1 MKIIASCISSSCV
14 TYSPVI
20 TIAALTCWINHCQI
34 FRETKEKEIQDLL
47 RAKRDLEAKM
57 QQLQAQGIQVYDPN
71 DSDSDDNQT
80 TVTGNGNVGTFS
92 FLFFLSIH
100 PFSNNL
106 QLKLKSC
113 VLSCLMKS

>member
-1 MKIIASCISSSCV
+1 MM
-14 TYSPVI
+14 
-20 TIAALTCWINHCQI
+20 IAALTYWLNDYQI

-80 TVTGNGNVGTFS
+80 TVTGKSQKSTVLK
-92 FLFFLSIH
+92 LFFS
-100 PFSNNL
+100 
-106 QLKLKSC
+106 
-113 VLSCLMKS
+113 

>member
-1 MKIIASCISSSCV
+1 MCYCV
-14 TYSPVI
+14 AFSLVTM
-20 TIAALTCWINHCQI
+20 IAALTKRLNDRQI

-80 TVTGNGNVGTFS
+80 TVTGKTEIYD
-92 FLFFLSIH
+92 LFTHPSIH
-100 PFSNNL
+100 S
-106 QLKLKSC
+106 
-113 VLSCLMKS
+113 VLICNY